1 MLKTSMN
8 AILPFTA
15 LCKHSGFSAT
25 NLTVFPYF
33 HYVHAAAK
41 VYTHFILFLT
51 GSLINAPIVLL
62 NNLFL
67 DKWS

>member
-25 NLTVFPYF
+25 NLTVFTYF

-41 VYTHFILFLT
+41 IYINFFFLT
-51 GSLINAPIVLL
+51 GSLINAPIALL
-62 NNLFL
+62 NNLPL